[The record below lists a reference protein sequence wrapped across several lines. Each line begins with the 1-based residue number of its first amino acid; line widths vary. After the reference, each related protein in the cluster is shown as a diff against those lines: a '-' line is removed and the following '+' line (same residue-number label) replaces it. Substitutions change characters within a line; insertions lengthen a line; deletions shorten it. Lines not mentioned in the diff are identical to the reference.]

1 MDKSLDMELYTRWD
15 GPYLL
20 SKISKSGV
28 SGDLTDLKSGKM
40 IGRYAFESLKVFV
53 PREQFL
59 EATEGWITLAEGLG
73 DCCFLHNLSP
83 QGPDQ
88 DH

>member
-1 MDKSLDMELYTRWD
+1 MELYTRWD

-28 SGDLTDLKSGKM
+28 SGDLTDLKSRKM

-53 PREQFL
+53 SQEQFL
-59 EATEGWITLAEGLG
+59 EATEGWITLAEVLG
-73 DCCFLHNLSP
+73 DFCFLHNLSP
-83 QGPDQ
+83 KGPDQ